1 LRWWL
6 CFNDRIPVEDYTP
19 VGDPWD
25 ENDFSVLHSVAI
37 EIDMD
42 AFDLETLKWK
52 APRTYEDGTN
62 WMQGMVI
69 LPLAAY
75 MKVMKDKALL
85 AAKDGKNVDDVL
97 AQLDDDRAYLINFI
111 GADDKD
117 HPMFTYFN

>member
-1 LRWWL
+1 
-6 CFNDRIPVEDYTP
+6 
-19 VGDPWD
+19 
-25 ENDFSVLHSVAI
+25 
-37 EIDMD
+37 MD

>member
-1 LRWWL
+1 LAAVY
-6 CFNDRIPVEDYTP
+6 NDRIPVEDYTP

-25 ENDFSVLHSVAI
+25 DNDFSVLRSVAI